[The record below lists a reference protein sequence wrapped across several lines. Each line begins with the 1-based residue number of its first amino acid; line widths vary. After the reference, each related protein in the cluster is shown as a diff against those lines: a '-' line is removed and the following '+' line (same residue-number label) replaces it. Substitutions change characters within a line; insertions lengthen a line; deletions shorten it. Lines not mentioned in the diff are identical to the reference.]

1 MVTMMTMIMI
11 MIMIVFVKWSTDES
25 VSKPFIQM
33 GNCGIAISA
42 GSHYRKPPSEFEL
55 ARSLASDL

>member
-1 MVTMMTMIMI
+1 
-11 MIMIVFVKWSTDES
+11 MIVFVKWSTDES
-25 VSKPFIQM
+25 ASKPYIQM